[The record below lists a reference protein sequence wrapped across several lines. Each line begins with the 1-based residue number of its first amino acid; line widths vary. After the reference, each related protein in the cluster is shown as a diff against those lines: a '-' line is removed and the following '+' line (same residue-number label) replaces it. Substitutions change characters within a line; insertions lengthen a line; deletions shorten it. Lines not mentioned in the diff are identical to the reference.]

1 MTIVSIDK
9 IKSLRDVLTYCEQLD
24 QISDEVLIDF
34 SNAEFIYSNFTAL
47 LGAYIYYLESKNIK
61 VVINRPIKGE
71 VYTTLCK
78 NNFLPFFNSEYSKM
92 NDKTLTTIEFRQF
105 DIADTMKQQHFS
117 DLLRDGLLK
126 SRGLVNLSDKVLK
139 EVSRNVIELF
149 SNSVSHSQSACG
161 MFCAGQLFPNLHKLD
176 VTIVDM
182 GVGIHHNVVSYL
194 GREMDADEAIRWA
207 MERLNSTRGDIGG
220 LGLALLKELITLTRG
235 KLEIVSNNG
244 YYFIKNGK
252 EGSELLNFIFPGTA
266 VNIEFKIDDK
276 YYFLKGEIE

>member
-9 IKSLRDVLTYCEQLD
+9 IKSLRDVLAYCKQLD

-61 VVINRPIKGE
+61 VVINRPTKGE

-194 GREMDADEAIRWA
+194 EREMDADEAIRWA

-220 LGLALLKELITLTRG
+220 LGLALLKELITLTKG

-252 EGSELLNFIFPGTA
+252 EGSELLDFTFPGTA

-276 YYFLKGEIE
+276 YYYLKGEIE

>member
-1 MTIVSIDK
+1 MTIVSIEK

-24 QISDEVLIDF
+24 ATASEVLIDL

-47 LGAYIYYLESKNIK
+47 LGAYIYYLESKNVQVK
-61 VVINRPIKGE
+61 INRPTKGE

-78 NNFLPFFNSEYSKM
+78 NNFLPFFSEEFSKM

-105 DIADTMKQQHFS
+105 DIADTRKQQLFF

-139 EVSRNVIELF
+139 EVSKNVIELF
-149 SNSVSHSQSACG
+149 SNAVSHSKSHCG

-176 VTIVDM
+176 ITIVDM
-182 GVGIHHNVVSYL
+182 GIGIHHNVVSFL
-194 GREMDADEAIRWA
+194 KSEMEADEAIRWA

-220 LGLALLKELITLTRG
+220 LGLALLKELITLTKG

-244 YYFIKNGK
+244 YYYIKNGK
-252 EGSELLNFIFPGTA
+252 EGSELLNFNFPGTV

-276 YYFLKGEIE
+276 YYFFKGEIE

>member
-1 MTIVSIDK
+1 MTIVSIEK

-24 QISDEVLIDF
+24 ATASEVLIDL

-47 LGAYIYYLESKNIK
+47 LGAYIYYLESKNIQVK
-61 VVINRPIKGE
+61 INRPIKGE

-78 NNFLPFFNSEYSKM
+78 NNFLPFFSEEFSKM

-105 DIADTMKQQHFS
+105 DIADTRKQQLFF

-139 EVSRNVIELF
+139 EVSKNVIELF

-176 VTIVDM
+176 ITIVDM
-182 GVGIHHNVVSYL
+182 GIGIHHNVVSFL
-194 GREMDADEAIRWA
+194 KSEMEADEAIRWA

-220 LGLALLKELITLTRG
+220 LGLALLKELITLTKG

-244 YYFIKNGK
+244 YYYIKNGK
-252 EGSELLNFIFPGTA
+252 EGSELLDFNFPGTV

-276 YYFLKGEIE
+276 YYFFKGEIE